1 MDHGTQS
8 RIGGTSCGRVNSL
21 GISGHDLDRTLE
33 SIELGKTEVSAKGR
47 SFVRHPFR
55 LDKVHMRVKREGSGT
70 NIRVAC
76 RNLSR
81 GGISVLHNA
90 YVHPDTPVA
99 MVLPHV
105 TDGPKLIEGVV
116 RRCRYVRSTIH
127 EVGIEFLKPIKVSDF
142 LQADPFSDWY
152 SLETVD
158 PTSLVGTVVLV
169 DSSELDRRVV
179 EHFLR
184 RTQLRIR
191 TAKGVEDAIAK
202 IKEGCD
208 LVISEFSLGEKTGR
222 DLIASMWEIGS
233 HTPVILTTCD
243 ASEGAKARMTASGA
257 DAYLLKPMDESLLL
271 RAAAEFLIVQR
282 DCRKQANDSRRAA
295 DLPPALLDS
304 FTEELSRMAGELDE
318 AMAADDVERCRGLA
332 MRLQSSAATFGFA
345 ALGRLAAESAGCL
358 TAGGSVESSTDQL
371 QALLDACRS
380 PVRG

>member
-1 MDHGTQS
+1 MDNGTKS
-8 RIGGTSCGRVNSL
+8 RIGGSNCGRVNSL
-21 GISGHDLDRTLE
+21 GMTGHELDRTLE
-33 SIELGKTEVSAKGR
+33 SIELGKSTIDGKGR

-55 LDKVHMRVKREGSGT
+55 LDKVHMRIKRDGAGT

-105 TDGPKLIEGVV
+105 TDGPKLVEGVV

-127 EVGIEFLKPIKVSDF
+127 EVGIEFNKPIKVSDF
-142 LQADPFSDWY
+142 LRADPFSDWY
-152 SLETVD
+152 SLERVEPAD
-158 PTSLVGTVVLV
+158 LIGTVVLV
-169 DSSELDRRVV
+169 DPSELDRRVV

-191 TAKGVEDAIAK
+191 AATGVEDGIAK
-202 IKEGCD
+202 VKEGCD
-208 LVISEFSLGEKTGR
+208 LVIADFSLGEKTGR
-222 DLIASMWEIGS
+222 DLIAAMWEIGS

-271 RAAAEFLIVQR
+271 RAAAEFLLVQR
-282 DCRKQANDSRRAA
+282 ESRAQENGSRRAA
-295 DLPPALLDS
+295 DLPPDLLDS
-304 FTEELSRMAGELDE
+304 FTEELSKMADELQAAMGEQDL
-318 AMAADDVERCRGLA
+318 ERCRGIA

-358 TAGGSVESSTDQL
+358 TAGGTVESSSEQL
-371 QALLDACRS
+371 NALVEACRS

>member
-8 RIGGTSCGRVNSL
+8 RIGGANCGRVNSL
-21 GISGHDLDRTLE
+21 GISGHELDRTLE
-33 SIELGKTEVSAKGR
+33 SIELGKTEVAAKGR

-55 LDKVHMRVKREGSGT
+55 LDKVHMRIKRDGGGT

-127 EVGIEFLKPIKVSDF
+127 EVGIEFTKPIKVSDF
-142 LQADPFSDWY
+142 LRADPFSDWY
-152 SLETVD
+152 SLEAVEPAD
-158 PTSLVGTVVLV
+158 LVGTVVLV
-169 DSSELDRRVV
+169 DPSELDRRVV

-191 TAKGVEDAIAK
+191 TAKCVDNAIAMV
-202 IKEGCD
+202 KEGCD
-208 LVISEFSLGEKTGR
+208 LVIAEFNLGEQTGR
-222 DLIASMWEIGS
+222 DLIAAMWEIGS

-282 DCRKQANDSRRAA
+282 DCRKQASDNRRAA

-304 FTEELSRMAGELDE
+304 FTDELSRMADELEE
-318 AMAADDVERCRGLA
+318 AMAASDVERCRGIA

-358 TAGGSVESSTDQL
+358 TAGGTVESSFEQL
-371 QALLDACRS
+371 EALVEACRS